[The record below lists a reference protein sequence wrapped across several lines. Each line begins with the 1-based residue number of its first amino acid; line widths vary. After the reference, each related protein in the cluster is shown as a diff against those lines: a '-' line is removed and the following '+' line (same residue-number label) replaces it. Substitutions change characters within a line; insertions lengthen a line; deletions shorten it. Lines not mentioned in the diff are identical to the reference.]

1 MKLGRVVGHVV
12 LSRSIESLQD
22 KTLHLVQDVGRQL
35 QGVGDPEVCVTWQAM
50 KDEDLVI
57 VEVAREACN
66 AFDPPIPADAVVIG
80 RADTVHL
87 EEPGAVTSSER

>member
-1 MKLGRVVGHVV
+1 MTLGRVVGHVV
-12 LSRSIESLQD
+12 LSRAIEPLEG
-22 KTLHLVQDVGRQL
+22 KILHLVQDVGRQL

-50 KDEDLVI
+50 KDDDLVI

-80 RADTVHL
+80 RADTIHI
-87 EEPGAVTSSER
+87 EPDATP

>member
-12 LSRSIESLQD
+12 LSRAIGPLED

-35 QGVGDPEVCVTWQAM
+35 QGVGEPEVCVTWKAM
-50 KDEDLVI
+50 QEEDLVI

-66 AFDPPIPADAVVIG
+66 AFVPPIPADAVIIG
-80 RADTVHL
+80 RADTVHI
-87 EEPGAVTSSER
+87 E

>member
-12 LSRSIESLQD
+12 LSRAIESLQD

-87 EEPGAVTSSER
+87 EEPCAVTSSER

>member
-12 LSRSIESLQD
+12 LSRAIEPLAD

-35 QGVGDPEVCVTWQAM
+35 QAVGEPEVCVTWQAM
-50 KDEDLVI
+50 KDDDLVI

-80 RADTVHL
+80 RADNIHI
-87 EEPGAVTSSER
+87 EPDATPQSEG

>member
-12 LSRSIESLQD
+12 LSRAIESLQD

-66 AFDPPIPADAVVIG
+66 AFDPPISADAVVIG